1 MRITKITVD
10 IFMLIFVVLSLLRQR
25 GDQTFHIVVGS
36 IFAVLFIIHFI
47 LNAKTF
53 ISMSK
58 KLGKFKT
65 SMKLQYAV
73 DVVLILIWSI
83 VVITGIILILN
94 LSTDSS
100 IRGVIRLHGIL
111 GRVGCGFIL
120 IHIIQHI
127 KQIKSY
133 FKIKKT
139 PPKRCN

>member
-10 IFMLIFVVLSLLRQR
+10 IFMLIFIALSLIRQR
-25 GDQTFHIVVGS
+25 GDPIFHIVVSS
-36 IFAVLFIIHFI
+36 IFAVLFITHFL

-65 SMKLQYAV
+65 SMKLQYGV
-73 DVVLILIWSI
+73 DVVLILIWNI
-83 VVITGIILILN
+83 VVITGIIIALN
-94 LSTDSS
+94 MSTDSS
-100 IRGVIRLHGIL
+100 IRGISRLHGMF
-111 GRVGCGFIL
+111 GRVGCGFIF

-133 FKIKKT
+133 FKLKKHA
-139 PPKRCN
+139 K

>member
-10 IFMLIFVVLSLLRQR
+10 IFMLIFVALSFIRQR
-25 GDQTFHIVVGS
+25 GDPTFHVVVGS

-58 KLGKFKT
+58 KLGKLKT
-65 SMKLQYAV
+65 SMKLQYGG
-73 DVVLILIWSI
+73 DIVLILIWSI
-83 VVITGIILILN
+83 VVITGIVIALYM
-94 LSTDSS
+94 STDSS
-100 IRGVIRLHGIL
+100 IRGISRLHGML
-111 GRVGCGFIL
+111 GRVGCGFIF

-133 FKIKKT
+133 FKVKKHAI
-139 PPKRCN
+139 